1 MSTIMRA
8 FTVMERL
15 TTPPRDTTTFSSRK
29 EEAKMDKRK
38 ERTGRKLRIYERIYY
53 KSGEMF
59 QEKVETMDE
68 KRNLCKGF
76 HVKEKHKLIVIKR
89 GLFLTLET

>member
-29 EEAKMDKRK
+29 EEAKIDKRK
-38 ERTGRKLRIYERIYY
+38 ERTGRKLRIYERIRVVKCFKR
-53 KSGEMF
+53 KSKLWM
-59 QEKVETMDE
+59 K
-68 KRNLCKGF
+68 
-76 HVKEKHKLIVIKR
+76 KEIYAR
-89 GLFLTLET
+89 DST

>member
-29 EEAKMDKRK
+29 EEAKIDKRK
-38 ERTGRKLRIYERIYY
+38 ERTGRKLRIYEKIYY
-53 KSGEMF
+53 KGGEMF

-68 KRNLCKGF
+68 KRNLCNSM
-76 HVKEKHKLIVIKR
+76 
-89 GLFLTLET
+89 

>member
-53 KSGEMF
+53 KGEMF
-59 QEKVETMDE
+59 QEKVEIMDE
-68 KRNLCKGF
+68 KRNLCKRF